1 MSDAADAPPTLDEVD
16 ALLDE
21 VGDWVALEWA
31 PDRPL
36 FPREAAAILRRHEAV
51 PASTRPGQS
60 RETVLAAEQQL
71 RLQAESFAAA
81 ADATPAGGDP
91 AYQDDWDEDEPE
103 TGASGYASLSGVAP
117 TEREPLDLDM
127 MELDEEE
134 PAGADGLLDDASRLA
149 AADQAEAPAPAP
161 ARRRSLVPG
170 SGEGGAAGSGATLF
184 ERMANLSRGS
194 RTDDDDDDDD
204 TPEGSSISIPRFL
217 GRQNNQ

>member
-36 FPREAAAILRRHEAV
+36 LPREAAAILRRHEAV

-81 ADATPAGGDP
+81 ADALRAGDASMVPAGNRLGSGQDEVRELLVDAAELLPLLTGD
-91 AYQDDWDEDEPE
+91 A
-103 TGASGYASLSGVAP
+103 TGAEAIERDHLALADAFAAASIRCIEVARRLQA
-117 TEREPLDLDM
+117 ERHRIHARDYERVLTGALI
-127 MELDEEE
+127 E
-134 PAGADGLLDDASRLA
+134 GAD
-149 AADQAEAPAPAP
+149 EA
-161 ARRRSLVPG
+161 ARRKRS
-170 SGEGGAAGSGATLF
+170 AGKEASA
-184 ERMANLSRGS
+184 
-194 RTDDDDDDDD
+194 
-204 TPEGSSISIPRFL
+204 
-217 GRQNNQ
+217 